1 MSVLTPEDMFL
12 FQTLDTLRF
21 SGTKH
26 KLPAH
31 IEQNFAPHIELREY
45 QKHAFS
51 NTLEYLSNEALS
63 KNRQTHLLY
72 HMATGSGKTVMMAG
86 LILHYYSLGY
96 RNFLFFVNQ
105 TNIIE
110 KTKANFLDPS
120 SAKYL
125 FAESIEIDGQRV
137 PVNEVT
143 NFASADAN
151 AINLCFSTTHKLH
164 MDFLDPKENALT
176 RDDFEDA
183 PVVMISDE
191 SHHVNTRTKR
201 ATKAEDEEDRSWEYT
216 VSSAFLGNRENVLLE
231 FTATVDLRDPNILQ
245 KYKDKIVFE
254 YPLAR
259 FRESGY
265 TKDFHNFQSALG
277 PWGRTLQALIL
288 SEYRRALFADG
299 GVYSKPVVLLKSQ
312 RIDDSKAFYKEF
324 FQRLQRL
331 TESEILDLAT
341 GGLMKQAITYFQE
354 KDPSLRSLRSRIQQ
368 GFAEENAIIMNG
380 STDNSAEKQLAVN
393 SLEDHSNPYRII
405 FTVDML
411 NEGWDVL
418 NLYDIVRLYET
429 RQGGKAGKPGAY
441 TIKEAQLIGR
451 GARYFPFL
459 LEAESIDRDQADK
472 FVRKY
477 DHDLDSP
484 SRLLETLLYH
494 SKQDSK
500 YITELRLAL
509 RETGL
514 LPEEVTEV
522 TYELKTSFKQT
533 DFYHNAVVFSNS
545 REKISRSE
553 VTQLDNRIKSAIYII
568 DVRHTPSR
576 LVSLFDSVGG
586 EAEASKTRF
595 VGPLDSVGGQAET
608 SKTPKVHK
616 HRRKIKDMPLNVVL
630 GSLARHDALRFEAL
644 KHYFPHLKST
654 SEFIAS
660 GDYLGETEITFQSD
674 TTVLTATDLQTG
686 LDKVFRAVAGYL
698 AGIQTAYRGTHQ
710 FDAKRLNEVL
720 RNKRLRIANPVEGGI
735 GRSQNGDPDSSRRVN
750 LESADWYV
758 YNDNYG
764 TSEEKSFVKYFST
777 VVDDLKQRYDEVYLV
792 RNERLSPLSIY
803 SFETGE
809 RFEPDF
815 LLFLRQEGQS
825 YQQQQIYV
833 EPKGTHLLET
843 DKWKEDFLLAIEQ
856 RAVPHTIY
864 VDNTDY
870 RIIGLPFYNQ
880 ESRMPEFRDAFE
892 SSTGI

>member
-1 MSVLTPEDMFL
+1 MSFPTTQDMFL
-12 FQTLDTLRF
+12 FQQLDLFYDFGIRRE
-21 SGTKH
+21 
-26 KLPAH
+26 LPAH
-31 IEQNFAPHIELREY
+31 IEQNLSPRIELREY
-45 QKHAFS
+45 QKHAFL
-51 NTLEYLSNEALS
+51 NTLEYLSNERLS

-110 KTKANFLDPS
+110 KTKVNFLDAV

-125 FAESIEIDGQRV
+125 FAEFIEIDGMRV
-137 PVNEVT
+137 PINEVS
-143 NFASADAN
+143 NFAAADPN
-151 AINLCFSTTHKLH
+151 AINLCFSTTQKLH
-164 MDFLDPKENALT
+164 LDFLDPKETVLT
-176 RDDFEDA
+176 TDDFEDA

-201 ATKAEDEEDRSWEYT
+201 ATKAEDAEDRSWEYT
-216 VSSAFLGNRENVLLE
+216 VSSAFLGNRDNVLLE
-231 FTATVDLRDPNILQ
+231 FTATVDLRDRNILQ
-245 KYKDKIVFE
+245 KYKDKIVFD

-259 FRESGY
+259 FRDSGF
-265 TKDFHNFQSALG
+265 TKDFQNFQSTLD
-277 PWGRTLQALIL
+277 PWGRTLQALVV

-312 RIDDSKAFYKEF
+312 RINDSKEFYDEF
-324 FQRLQRL
+324 FHRLQRL
-331 TESEILDLAT
+331 TENEILDMAT
-341 GGLMKQAITYFQE
+341 DGLMKDVISYFQE
-354 KDPSLRSLRSRIQQ
+354 KDPSLRSLRSSIQQ
-368 GFAEENAIIMNG
+368 GFAKENAIIMNG
-380 STDNSAEKQLAVN
+380 SMDNSSAKQLAVN

-459 LEAESIDRDQADK
+459 LENESGDRDQEEK

-477 DHDLDSP
+477 DQDLDSP
-484 SRLLETLLYH
+484 NRLLETLLYH

-514 LPEEVTEV
+514 LPDEVTEV
-522 TYELKTSFKQT
+522 NYELKSSFKQT
-533 DFYHNAVVFSNS
+533 DFYRNAMVFSNRREEVS
-545 REKISRSE
+545 REE
-553 VTQLDNRIKSAIYII
+553 VTQLDNRVKSAIYQL
-568 DVRHTPSR
+568 DVRHAPSR
-576 LVSLFDSVGG
+576 LVSLFDTS
-586 EAEASKTRF
+586 AE
-595 VGPLDSVGGQAET
+595 QAET
-608 SKTPKVHK
+608 SENLKVHTI
-616 HRRKIKDMPLNVVL
+616 RRKINEMPLNVTL
-630 GSLARHDALRFEAL
+630 GSLARYDALRFEAL
-644 KHYFPHLKST
+644 KHYFPNLGSAR
-654 SEFIAS
+654 EFITS
-660 GDYLGETEITFQSD
+660 SDYLGETEITFQSD
-674 TTVLTATDLQTG
+674 TEDLTAADLRTG
-686 LDKVFRAVAGYL
+686 LDKVFQSVISHL
-698 AGIQTAYRGTHQ
+698 AGIKVTYRGTHQ
-710 FDAKRLNEVL
+710 FEAKRLNEVL
-720 RNKRLRIANPVEGGI
+720 RNKRLQIANPVEGGI
-735 GRSQNGDPDSSRRVN
+735 GTSQSNDPDSIHRVN
-750 LESADWYV
+750 LENAEWYV

-777 VVDDLKQRYDEVYLV
+777 VVDDLKQLYDEVYLV
-792 RNERLSPLSIY
+792 RNERLAPLAIY

-815 LLFLRQEGQS
+815 LLFLRRKGQP
-825 YQQQQIYV
+825 YRQQQVYV

-843 DKWKEDFLLAIEQ
+843 DKWKEEFLLAIEQ
-856 RAVPHTIY
+856 NAIPHTIY

-870 RIIGLPFYNQ
+870 RVIGLPFYNQ
-880 ESRMPEFRDAFE
+880 ENRMAEFRDALQA
-892 SSTGI
+892 TTDTVQIRAL

>member
-1 MSVLTPEDMFL
+1 MSTPTDQSNFL
-12 FQTLDTLRF
+12 FEELDVLHRRGF
-21 SGTKH
+21 RRE
-26 KLPAH
+26 LPAH
-31 IEQNFAPHIELREY
+31 IEQNLAPHIELREY
-45 QKHAFS
+45 QEHAFS
-51 NTLEYLSNEALS
+51 NTLEYLNNESFS

-110 KTKANFLDPS
+110 KTKANFLDTA

-125 FAESIEIDGQRV
+125 FAESIEIDGMRV
-137 PVNEVT
+137 PINEAS
-143 NFASADAN
+143 NFAAADPN
-151 AINLCFSTTHKLH
+151 AINLCFSTTQKLH
-164 MDFLDPKENALT
+164 IDFLDPKENSLT
-176 RDDFEDA
+176 SDDFEDA

-216 VSSAFLGNRENVLLE
+216 VSSAFLGNRDNVLLE
-231 FTATVDLRDPNILQ
+231 FTATVDLRDRNILQ
-245 KYKDKIVFE
+245 KYKDKIVFD

-259 FRESGY
+259 FRESGF
-265 TKDFHNFQSALG
+265 TKDFQNFQSVLD
-277 PWGRTLQALIL
+277 PWGRTLQALVL

-312 RIDDSKAFYKEF
+312 RIDDSKAFYDEF
-324 FQRLQRL
+324 FQRLNRL
-331 TESEILDLAT
+331 TENEILDMAT
-341 GGLMKQAITYFQE
+341 DGLMKQAIGYFQE
-354 KDPSLRSLRSRIQQ
+354 KDPTLRSLRLSIQQ

-380 STDNSAEKQLAVN
+380 STDNSTEKQLAVN

-459 LEAESIDRDQADK
+459 LDNESVDRDQEDK

-484 SRLLETLLYH
+484 NRLLETLLYH

-514 LPEEVTEV
+514 LPDEVTEV
-522 TYELKTSFKQT
+522 TYELKSSFKQT
-533 DFYHNAVVFSNS
+533 DFYHNAVVFSHRREEVS
-545 REKISRSE
+545 REE
-553 VTQLDNRIKSAIYII
+553 VTQLDNRVQSAIYQL
-568 DVRHTPSR
+568 DVRHAPSR
-576 LVSLFDSVGG
+576 LVSLFETDSGQT
-586 EAEASKTRF
+586 AASK
-595 VGPLDSVGGQAET
+595 S
-608 SKTPKVHK
+608 PKIHTIHQRINK
-616 HRRKIKDMPLNVVL
+616 MPLNVVL
-630 GSLARHDALRFEAL
+630 GSLACYDALRFEAL
-644 KHYFPHLKST
+644 KHYFPHLDST
-654 SEFIAS
+654 REFVTS
-660 GDYLGETEITFQSD
+660 SNYLGETEITFQSD
-674 TTVLTATDLQTG
+674 TENLSATDLRAG
-686 LDKVFRAVAGYL
+686 LDKVFRAVASYL
-698 AGIQTAYRGTHQ
+698 AGIKVTYRGTHQ
-710 FDAKRLNEVL
+710 FEATRLNEVL
-720 RNKRLRIANPVEGGI
+720 RNKRLQIANPVEGGI
-735 GRSQNGDPDSSRRVN
+735 GTSQTNDPDSSRRID
-750 LESADWYV
+750 LDKADWYV

-777 VVDDLKQRYDEVYLV
+777 VVYDLKQRYDEVYLV
-792 RNERLSPLSIY
+792 RNERLAPLAIY
-803 SFETGE
+803 SFATGE
-809 RFEPDF
+809 RFEPDY
-815 LLFLRQEGQS
+815 LLFLRKKDQA
-825 YQQQQIYV
+825 YKQQQIYV
-833 EPKGTHLLET
+833 EPKGTHLLEN

-856 RAVPHTIY
+856 NAIPHTIY

-880 ESRMPEFRDAFE
+880 ENRMPEFREALKAA
-892 SSTGI
+892 TLI

>member
-1 MSVLTPEDMFL
+1 MSIPSSQDMFL
-12 FQTLDTLRF
+12 FQQLDLF
-21 SGTKH
+21 YDFGTRH
-26 KLPAH
+26 ELPTH
-31 IEQNFAPHIELREY
+31 IAQNLAPHIVLREY
-45 QKHAFS
+45 QGHAFS
-51 NTLEYLSNEALS
+51 NTLEYLSNAKLS

-110 KTKANFLDPS
+110 KTKANFLDTA

-125 FAESIEIDGQRV
+125 FAESIEIDGMQV
-137 PVNEVT
+137 AINEVS
-143 NFASADAN
+143 NFAAADPN
-151 AINLCFSTTHKLH
+151 AINLCFSTTQKLH
-164 MDFLDPKENALT
+164 IDFLAPKENSLT

-191 SHHVNTRTKR
+191 SHHVNTRTKK

-216 VSSAFLGNRENVLLE
+216 VSSAFLSNQDNVLLE
-231 FTATVDLRDPNILQ
+231 FTATVDLRDRNILR
-245 KYKDKIVFE
+245 KYKDKIVFD

-259 FRESGY
+259 FRESGF
-265 TKDFHNFQSALG
+265 TKDFQNFQSVLD
-277 PWGRTLQALIL
+277 PWGRTLQALVL

-299 GVYSKPVVLLKSQ
+299 SVYSKPVVLLKSQ
-312 RIDDSKAFYKEF
+312 RIDDSIAFYGEF
-324 FQRLQRL
+324 FQRLNRL
-331 TESEILDLAT
+331 TEDEILDMAT
-341 GGLMKQAITYFQE
+341 DGLMKQAIGYFQE
-354 KDPSLRSLRSRIQQ
+354 KDPSLRSLRSSIQQ

-380 STDNSAEKQLAVN
+380 STDNSTAKQLAVN

-459 LEAESIDRDQADK
+459 LDNESMERDQEDK

-477 DHDLDSP
+477 DHDLDNP
-484 SRLLETLLYH
+484 NRLLETLLYH

-514 LPEEVTEV
+514 LPDEVTEV
-522 TYELKTSFKQT
+522 TYELKPSFKQT
-533 DFYHNAVVFSNS
+533 DFYHNAMVFSNS
-545 REKISRSE
+545 REEVSRDE
-553 VTQLDNRIKSAIYII
+553 VTQLDNRVKSAIYQL
-568 DVRHTPSR
+568 DVRHAPSR
-576 LVSLFDSVGG
+576 LVSLFD
-586 EAEASKTRF
+586 TY
-595 VGPLDSVGGQAET
+595 T
-608 SKTPKVHK
+608 SQTDTSENPKMYTI
-616 HRRKIKDMPLNVVL
+616 RRKINQMPLNVAL
-630 GSLARHDALRFEAL
+630 GSLARYDALRFEVL
-644 KHYFPHLKST
+644 QYYFPHLEST
-654 SEFIAS
+654 REFITS
-660 GDYLGETEITFQSD
+660 SDYLGETEITFQSD
-674 TTVLTATDLQTG
+674 TETLTAADLRTG
-686 LDKVFRAVAGYL
+686 LDKVFRSVASYM
-698 AGIQTAYRGTHQ
+698 AGIKVTYRGTHQ
-710 FDAKRLNEVL
+710 FEATRLNEVL
-720 RNKRLRIANPVEGGI
+720 RNKRLQIANPVEGGL
-735 GRSQNGDPDSSRRVN
+735 GTSQANDPDSSRRIN
-750 LESADWYV
+750 LEDADWYV

-777 VVDDLKQRYDEVYLV
+777 VVDGLKQRYDEVYLV
-792 RNERLSPLSIY
+792 RNERLAPLAIY
-803 SFETGE
+803 SFATGE
-809 RFEPDF
+809 RFEPDY
-815 LLFLRQEGQS
+815 LLFLRKKGQA
-825 YQQQQIYV
+825 YEQQQIYV
-833 EPKGTHLLET
+833 EPKGTHLLDT

-856 RAVPHTIY
+856 KAIPHTIY

-880 ESRMPEFRDAFE
+880 ENRMSEFREALKAATFN
-892 SSTGI
+892 

>member
-1 MSVLTPEDMFL
+1 MSTPTDQSTFL
-12 FQTLDTLRF
+12 FEELDVFHRRGF
-21 SGTKH
+21 CRE
-26 KLPAH
+26 LPAH

-45 QKHAFS
+45 QEHAFS
-51 NTLEYLSNEALS
+51 NTLEYLSNESFS

-105 TNIIE
+105 TNVIE
-110 KTKANFLDPS
+110 KTKANFLDTA

-125 FAESIEIDGQRV
+125 FAESIEIDGMRV
-137 PVNEVT
+137 PINEVS
-143 NFASADAN
+143 NFAGADPN
-151 AINLCFSTTHKLH
+151 AINLCFSTTQKLH
-164 MDFLDPKENALT
+164 MDFFDPKENSLT
-176 RDDFEDA
+176 SDDFEDA
-183 PVVMISDE
+183 PVVMLSDE

-216 VSSAFLGNRENVLLE
+216 VSSAFLGNRDNVLLE
-231 FTATVDLRDPNILQ
+231 FTATVDLRDRNILQ
-245 KYKDKIVFE
+245 KYKDKIVFD

-259 FRESGY
+259 FRESGF
-265 TKDFHNFQSALG
+265 TKDFQNFQSVLD
-277 PWGRTLQALIL
+277 PWGRTLQALVL

-312 RIDDSKAFYKEF
+312 RIDDSKAFYDQF
-324 FQRLQRL
+324 FQRLNRL
-331 TESEILDLAT
+331 TENEILDMASD
-341 GGLMKQAITYFQE
+341 GLMKQAIDYFQE
-354 KDPSLRSLRSRIQQ
+354 KDPSLRSLRSSIQQ

-380 STDNSAEKQLAVN
+380 STDNSTEKQLAVN
-393 SLEDHSNPYRII
+393 SLEDESNPYRII

-459 LEAESIDRDQADK
+459 LDNESVERDQEDK

-484 SRLLETLLYH
+484 YRLLETLLYH

-514 LPEEVTEV
+514 LPDDVVEV
-522 TYELKTSFKQT
+522 TYELKSPFKQT
-533 DFYHNAVVFSNS
+533 DFYHNAMVFSNRREEVS
-545 REKISRSE
+545 REE
-553 VTQLDNRIKSAIYII
+553 VTQLDNRVKSAIYQL
-568 DVRHTPSR
+568 DVRHAPSR
-576 LVSLFDSVGG
+576 LVSLFETDSRQT
-586 EAEASKTRF
+586 EASK
-595 VGPLDSVGGQAET
+595 S
-608 SKTPKVHK
+608 SKVHSI
-616 HRRKIKDMPLNVVL
+616 RRKINKMPLNVVL
-630 GSLARHDALRFEAL
+630 GSLACYDALRFEAL
-644 KHYFPHLKST
+644 KHYFPHLSST
-654 SEFIAS
+654 REFVTS
-660 GDYLGETEITFQSD
+660 SNYLGETEITFQSD
-674 TTVLTATDLQTG
+674 TEDLTAPDLRAG
-686 LDKVFRAVAGYL
+686 LDKVFRAVASYL
-698 AGIQTAYRGTHQ
+698 AGIKVTYRGTDQ
-710 FDAKRLNEVL
+710 FEATRLNEVL
-720 RNKRLRIANPVEGGI
+720 RNKRLQIANPVEGGI
-735 GRSQNGDPDSSRRVN
+735 GTSQTSDPDPSRRID
-750 LESADWYV
+750 LENADWYV

-792 RNERLSPLSIY
+792 RNERFAPLAIY
-803 SFETGE
+803 FFATGE
-809 RFEPDF
+809 RFEPDY
-815 LLFLRQEGQS
+815 LLFLRNKDQP
-825 YQQQQIYV
+825 YKQQQIYV

-856 RAVPHTIY
+856 NAIPHTIY

-880 ESRMPEFRDAFE
+880 ENRMSEFREAFKAA
-892 SSTGI
+892 TLI

>member
-1 MSVLTPEDMFL
+1 MFL
-12 FQTLDTLRF
+12 FQQLDLFYDFGNR
-21 SGTKH
+21 H
-26 KLPAH
+26 ELPAH
-31 IEQNFAPHIELREY
+31 IKQNLAPHIELREY
-45 QKHAFS
+45 QEHAFS
-51 NTLEYLSNEALS
+51 NTLEYLSNENFS

-110 KTKANFLDPS
+110 KTKANFLNS
-120 SAKYL
+120 ASAKYL
-125 FAESIEIDGQRV
+125 FAESIEIDGNQV
-137 PVNEVT
+137 HVNEVS
-143 NFASADAN
+143 NFAAADPN
-151 AINLCFSTTHKLH
+151 AINLCFSTTQKLH

-176 RDDFEDA
+176 SDDFEDA

-201 ATKAEDEEDRSWEYT
+201 ATKVEDEEDRSWEYT
-216 VSSAFLGNRENVLLE
+216 VSSAFLGNRNNVLLE
-231 FTATVDLRDPNILQ
+231 FTATVDLRDRNILQ
-245 KYKDKIVFE
+245 KYKDKIVFD

-259 FRESGY
+259 FRESGF
-265 TKDFHNFQSALG
+265 TKDFQNLQSDLD
-277 PWGRTLQALIL
+277 PWGRTLQALVL
-288 SEYRRALFADG
+288 SEYRRTLFADG

-312 RIDDSKAFYKEF
+312 RIDDSKAFYNEF

-331 TESEILDLAT
+331 TEDEIQDLAT
-341 GGLMKQAITYFQE
+341 DGLMKQAIGYFQQ
-354 KDPSLRSLRSRIQQ
+354 KDSSLHSLRSSIQQ

-380 STDNSAEKQLAVN
+380 STDNSTEKQLAVN

-459 LEAESIDRDQADK
+459 LDNEIIDRDQDDK

-484 SRLLETLLYH
+484 NRLLETLLYH

-514 LPEEVTEV
+514 LPDEVTEI
-522 TYELKTSFKQT
+522 TYELKSSFKQT
-533 DFYHNAVVFSNS
+533 DFYHNAMVFSNS
-545 REKISRSE
+545 REEVSREE
-553 VTQLDNRIKSAIYII
+553 VAQLDNRVKSAIYQL
-568 DVRHTPSR
+568 DVRHTHSR
-576 LVSLFDSVGG
+576 LVGLFETDNEQT
-586 EAEASKTRF
+586 EAPKS
-595 VGPLDSVGGQAET
+595 
-608 SKTPKVHK
+608 PKVYTL
-616 HRRKIKDMPLNVVL
+616 RRKINEMPLNVTL

-644 KHYFPHLKST
+644 KHYFPHLKSAR
-654 SEFIAS
+654 EFITS
-660 GDYLGETEITFQSD
+660 SNYLGETEVTFQSD
-674 TTVLTATDLQTG
+674 TEDLTAADLRAG
-686 LDKVFRAVAGYL
+686 LDKVFRAVASYL
-698 AGIQTAYRGTHQ
+698 AGINVTYRGTHQ
-710 FDAKRLNEVL
+710 FEAKRLNEVL
-720 RNKRLRIANPVEGGI
+720 RNKRLQIANPVEGGI
-735 GRSQNGDPDSSRRVN
+735 GTGQTQDPDSSRRVN
-750 LESADWYV
+750 LENAEWYV

-777 VVDDLKQRYDEVYLV
+777 VVDDLKQHYDEVYLV
-792 RNERLSPLSIY
+792 RNERLAPLAIY

-815 LLFLRQEGQS
+815 LLFLRRKGQP

-843 DKWKEDFLLAIEQ
+843 DKWKEEFLLAIEQ
-856 RAVPHTIY
+856 NAIPHTIY

-870 RIIGLPFYNQ
+870 RIIGLPFYNS
-880 ESRMPEFRDAFE
+880 ESRMKDFRNAFGVVAQGL
-892 SSTGI
+892 T

>member
-1 MSVLTPEDMFL
+1 MMSVPSSQDMFL
-12 FQTLDTLRF
+12 FQQLDLF
-21 SGTKH
+21 YDFGTRH
-26 KLPAH
+26 ELPAH
-31 IEQNFAPHIELREY
+31 VVQNLAAHIELREY
-45 QKHAFS
+45 QEHAFS
-51 NTLEYLSNEALS
+51 NTLEYLSNDRMS

-110 KTKANFLDPS
+110 KTKANFLDRA

-125 FAESIEIDGQRV
+125 FAESIEIDGMRV
-137 PVNEVT
+137 PVNEVD
-143 NFASADAN
+143 NFAAADPN
-151 AINLCFSTTHKLH
+151 AINLCFSTTQKLH
-164 MDFLDPKENALT
+164 IDFLDPKENSLT

-216 VSSAFLGNRENVLLE
+216 VSSAFLGNRDNVLLE
-231 FTATVDLRDPNILQ
+231 FTATVDLRDRNILQ
-245 KYKDKIVFE
+245 KYKDKIVFD

-259 FRESGY
+259 FRESGF
-265 TKDFHNFQSALG
+265 TKDFQNFQSVLD
-277 PWGRTLQALIL
+277 PWGRTLQALVL

-299 GVYSKPVVLLKSQ
+299 GVFSKPVVLLKSQ
-312 RIDDSKAFYKEF
+312 RIDDSKAFYDEF

-331 TESEILDLAT
+331 SENEILAMAT
-341 GGLMKQAITYFQE
+341 DGLMKEVISYFQA
-354 KDPSLRSLRSRIQQ
+354 KDPSLLSLRSSVQQ

-380 STDNSAEKQLAVN
+380 STDNSTEKQLAVN

-451 GARYFPFL
+451 GARYFPFM
-459 LEAESIDRDQADK
+459 LENESIERDQEDR

-477 DHDLDSP
+477 DQDLDSP
-484 SRLLETLLYH
+484 NRLLETLLYH

-514 LPEEVTEV
+514 LPDEVTEV
-522 TYELKTSFKQT
+522 TYELKPEFKQT
-533 DFYHNAVVFSNS
+533 DFYHEAMVFSNHREEVS
-545 REKISRSE
+545 REE
-553 VTQLDNRIKSAIYII
+553 VTQLDNRVKSAIYQL
-568 DVRHTPSR
+568 DVRHAPSQ
-576 LVSLFDSVGG
+576 LVSLFETDSG
-586 EAEASKTRF
+586 ETDA
-595 VGPLDSVGGQAET
+595 
-608 SKTPKVHK
+608 PKSPKAHTI
-616 HRRKIKDMPLNVVL
+616 RRKISEIPLNVAL
-630 GSLARHDALRFEAL
+630 GSLASYDALRFEVL
-644 KHYFPHLKST
+644 KHYFPHLNSAR
-654 SEFIAS
+654 EFITS
-660 GDYLGETEITFQSD
+660 SDYLGDTEITFQSD
-674 TTVLTATDLQTG
+674 TEDLTATDLRAG
-686 LDKVFRAVAGYL
+686 LDKVFLAVASYL
-698 AGIQTAYRGTHQ
+698 AGIKVTYRGTHQ
-710 FDAKRLNEVL
+710 FEAKRLNEVL
-720 RNKRLRIANPVEGGI
+720 RNKRLQIANPVEGGI
-735 GRSQNGDPDSSRRVN
+735 GTSQISDPDSSRRVD
-750 LESADWYV
+750 LENAEWYV

-792 RNERLSPLSIY
+792 RNERLAPLAIY

-815 LLFLRQEGQS
+815 LLFLRKKGQP
-825 YQQQQIYV
+825 YKQQQLYV

-856 RAVPHTIY
+856 NAIPHTVY

-880 ESRMPEFRDAFE
+880 ENRMTEFRDALKTA
-892 SSTGI
+892 TGTC

>member
-1 MSVLTPEDMFL
+1 MSIPSSQDMFL
-12 FQTLDTLRF
+12 FQQLDLF
-21 SGTKH
+21 YDFGTRH
-26 KLPAH
+26 ELPAH
-31 IEQNFAPHIELREY
+31 IAQNLAPHIVLREY
-45 QKHAFS
+45 QEHAFS
-51 NTLEYLSNEALS
+51 NTLEYLNNEKLS

-110 KTKANFLDPS
+110 KTKANFLDTA

-125 FAESIEIDGQRV
+125 FAESIEIDGVRV
-137 PVNEVT
+137 PVNEVS
-143 NFASADAN
+143 NFAAADPN
-151 AINLCFSTTHKLH
+151 AINLCFSTTQKLH
-164 MDFLDPKENALT
+164 IDFLDPKENSLT
-176 RDDFEDA
+176 RDDFEDT

-191 SHHVNTRTKR
+191 SHHVNTRTKK

-216 VSSAFLGNRENVLLE
+216 VSSAFQRNRHNVLLE
-231 FTATVDLRDPNILQ
+231 FTATVDLRDRNILR
-245 KYKDKIVFE
+245 KYKDKIVFD

-259 FRESGY
+259 FRESGF
-265 TKDFHNFQSALG
+265 TKDFQNFQSAFD
-277 PWGRTLQALIL
+277 PWGRTLQALVL

-312 RIDDSKAFYKEF
+312 RIDDSKAFYDEF

-331 TESEILDLAT
+331 TESEILDMAT
-341 GGLMKQAITYFQE
+341 DGLMKQAIGYFQE
-354 KDPSLRSLRSRIQQ
+354 KEPSLRSLRSSIQQ

-380 STDNSAEKQLAVN
+380 STDNSTEKQLAVN

-459 LEAESIDRDQADK
+459 LENESVDRDPADK

-484 SRLLETLLYH
+484 NRFLETLLYH

-514 LPEEVTEV
+514 LPDEVTEV
-522 TYELKTSFKQT
+522 TYELKPSFKQT
-533 DFYHNAVVFSNS
+533 DFYHNALVFSNRREEVS
-545 REKISRSE
+545 REE
-553 VTQLDNRIKSAIYII
+553 VTQLDNRVKSAIYQL

-576 LVSLFDSVGG
+576 LVSLFETGSGQT
-586 EAEASKTRF
+586 AS
-595 VGPLDSVGGQAET
+595 
-608 SKTPKVHK
+608 SKSTKVHTI
-616 HRRKIKDMPLNVVL
+616 RRKINDMPLNVTL
-630 GSLARHDALRFEAL
+630 GSLARYDALRFEAL
-644 KHYFPHLKST
+644 KHYFPHLESSREFVT
-654 SEFIAS
+654 SS
-660 GDYLGETEITFQSD
+660 DYLGETEITFQSD
-674 TTVLTATDLQTG
+674 TEDLAVTDLQAG
-686 LDKVFRAVAGYL
+686 LDKVFRAVSTYL
-698 AGIQTAYRGTHQ
+698 AGIKVTYRGTHR
-710 FDAKRLNEVL
+710 FEAVRLNEVL
-720 RNKRLRIANPVEGGI
+720 RNKRLQIAKPVEGGI
-735 GRSQNGDPDSSRRVN
+735 GTSQNNDPEDSRRVDLKN
-750 LESADWYV
+750 ADWYV
-758 YNDNYG
+758 YDDNYG
-764 TSEEKSFVKYFST
+764 TSEEKAFVKYFST
-777 VVDDLKQRYDEVYLV
+777 VVDDLKRHYDEVYLV
-792 RNERLSPLSIY
+792 RNERLAPLAIY
-803 SFETGE
+803 SFATGE
-809 RFEPDF
+809 RFEPDY
-815 LLFLRQEGQS
+815 LLFLRNKGQT
-825 YQQQQIYV
+825 YKQQQIYV
-833 EPKGTHLLET
+833 EPKGTHLLDT

-856 RAVPHTIY
+856 NAIPHKVY

-880 ESRMPEFRDAFE
+880 ENRMHEFTKAFR
-892 SSTGI
+892 TTTRI

>member
-1 MSVLTPEDMFL
+1 MSIPAIHDMFL
-12 FQTLDTLRF
+12 FQQLDLF
-21 SGTKH
+21 YNYSENQH

-31 IEQNFAPHIELREY
+31 IERNLAPHIVLREY
-45 QKHAFS
+45 QEHAFS
-51 NTLEYLSNEALS
+51 NTLEYLSNANFS

-110 KTKANFLDPS
+110 KTKANFLDTA

-125 FAESIEIDGQRV
+125 FAESIEIDGMRV
-137 PVNEVT
+137 SINEVS
-143 NFASADAN
+143 NFAAADPN
-151 AINLCFSTTHKLH
+151 AINLCFSTTQKLH
-164 MDFLDPKENALT
+164 MDFFDPKENSLT

-216 VSSAFLGNRENVLLE
+216 VSSAFLGNRDNVLLE
-231 FTATVDLRDPNILQ
+231 FTATVDLRDRNILH
-245 KYKDKIVFE
+245 KYKDKIVFD

-259 FRESGY
+259 FRESGF
-265 TKDFHNFQSALG
+265 TKDFQNFQSVLD

-299 GVYSKPVVLLKSQ
+299 GVYSKPVVLLKSR
-312 RIDDSKAFYKEF
+312 RIPDSKAFYDEF
-324 FQRLQRL
+324 FQQLNRL
-331 TESEILDLAT
+331 TENEILDMAT
-341 GGLMKQAITYFQE
+341 DSLIKQAVGYFQA
-354 KDPSLRSLRSRIQQ
+354 KDPSLRSLRLSIQQ
-368 GFAEENAIIMNG
+368 GFAEENAIIMNDK
-380 STDNSAEKQLAVN
+380 TDNSFEKQLAVN
-393 SLEDHSNPYRII
+393 SLEDFSNPYRII
-405 FTVDML
+405 FTVEML

-459 LEAESIDRDQADK
+459 LDNESVDRDQEDK

-484 SRLLETLLYH
+484 NRLLETLLYH
-494 SKQDSK
+494 SWQDSK

-514 LPEEVTEV
+514 LPDEVTEV
-522 TYELKTSFKQT
+522 TYELKSSFKQT
-533 DFYHNAVVFSNS
+533 DFFRNAIVFSNRREEVS
-545 REKISRSE
+545 REE
-553 VTQLDNRIKSAIYII
+553 VAQLDNRVKSAIYQL
-568 DVRHTPSR
+568 DVRHTPSQ
-576 LVSLFDSVGG
+576 LVSLFETGS
-586 EAEASKTRF
+586 R
-595 VGPLDSVGGQAET
+595 QAGT
-608 SKTPKVHK
+608 SKSPKLYTI
-616 HRRKIKDMPLNVVL
+616 RLKINKIPLNVVL
-630 GSLARHDALRFEAL
+630 GSLARYDALRFEAL
-644 KHYFPHLKST
+644 KHYFPHLDST
-654 SEFIAS
+654 REFVTS
-660 GDYLGETEITFQSD
+660 SDYLGETEITFQSD
-674 TTVLTATDLQTG
+674 TEDLTAAVLRAG
-686 LDKVFRAVAGYL
+686 LDKVFRAVVSHL
-698 AGIQTAYRGTHQ
+698 AGIKVTYRGTHQ
-710 FDAKRLNEVL
+710 FEAIRLNEVL
-720 RNKRLRIANPVEGGI
+720 RDKRLQIANPVEGGK
-735 GRSQNGDPDSSRRVN
+735 GTSQTNDPDSSRRIN
-750 LESADWYV
+750 LEQADWYV

-792 RNERLSPLSIY
+792 RNERLAPLAVY
-803 SFETGE
+803 SFATGE
-809 RFEPDF
+809 RFEPDY
-815 LLFLRQEGQS
+815 LLFLRKKDQA
-825 YQQQQIYV
+825 YKQQQIYV
-833 EPKGTHLLET
+833 EPKGTHLLER
-843 DKWKEDFLLAIEQ
+843 DKWKEEFLLAIE
-856 RAVPHTIY
+856 ANAIPHKVY

-880 ESRMPEFRDAFE
+880 ENRMTEFREAFADAT
-892 SSTGI
+892 SN

>member
-1 MSVLTPEDMFL
+1 MSTLSTQDLFL
-12 FQTLDTLRF
+12 FDHLDVLYRYD
-21 SGTKH
+21 KRH
-26 KLPAH
+26 ELPDH
-31 IEQNFAPHIELREY
+31 ISQNLASHIELREY
-45 QKHAFS
+45 QEHAFS
-51 NTLEYLSNEALS
+51 NTLEYLSNDKLS

-110 KTKANFLDPS
+110 KTKANFLDTT

-125 FAESIEIDGQRV
+125 FAESIEIDGMRV
-137 PVNEVT
+137 PINEVS
-143 NFASADAN
+143 NFAAADPN
-151 AINLCFSTTHKLH
+151 AINLCFSTTQKLH
-164 MDFLDPKENALT
+164 MDFLDPKENSLT
-176 RDDFEDA
+176 SDDFEDT

-216 VSSAFLGNRENVLLE
+216 VNSAFQGNRDNVLLE
-231 FTATVDLRDPNILQ
+231 FTATVDLRDRNILQ
-245 KYKDKIVFE
+245 KYKDKIIFN

-259 FRESGY
+259 FRESGF
-265 TKDFHNFQSALG
+265 TKDFQNFQSVLDQ
-277 PWGRTLQALIL
+277 WGRTLQALIL

-312 RIDDSKAFYKEF
+312 RIDDSKEFYNEF
-324 FQRLQRL
+324 FHRLQRL
-331 TESEILDLAT
+331 TESEILEISTD
-341 GGLMKQAITYFQE
+341 GLMKQAIDFFKE
-354 KDPSLRSLRSRIQQ
+354 KDPSLRSLRSSIQQ

-380 STDNSAEKQLAVN
+380 STDNSTEKQLAVN

-459 LEAESIDRDQADK
+459 LENEPVDRDQADK
-472 FVRKY
+472 FIRKY
-477 DHDLDSP
+477 DQDLDSP
-484 SRLLETLLYH
+484 NRLLETLLYH

-514 LPEEVTEV
+514 LPDEVTEV
-522 TYELKTSFKQT
+522 TYELKSSFKQT
-533 DFYHNAVVFSNS
+533 DFYHEAMVFSNRREEIS
-545 REKISRSE
+545 REE
-553 VTQLDNRIKSAIYII
+553 VTQLDNRVKSAIYQL
-568 DVRHTPSR
+568 DVRHAPSR
-576 LVSLFDSVGG
+576 LVSLFEIDSG
-586 EAEASKTRF
+586 EVFESST
-595 VGPLDSVGGQAET
+595 
-608 SKTPKVHK
+608 VHTI
-616 HRRKIKDMPLNVVL
+616 RRKINEMPLNVTL
-630 GSLARHDALRFEAL
+630 GLAARYDALRFEAL
-644 KHYFPHLKST
+644 KNYFPRLKST
-654 SEFIAS
+654 REFMTS
-660 GDYLGETEITFQSD
+660 SDYLGETEITFQSD
-674 TTVLTATDLQTG
+674 TDDLTATDLQAG
-686 LDKVFRAVAGYL
+686 LDKVFRTIASYL
-698 AGIQTAYRGTHQ
+698 ADIKVTYRGTHQ
-710 FDAKRLNEVL
+710 FEAKRLNEVL
-720 RNKRLRIANPVEGGI
+720 RNKRLQIANPVEGGV
-735 GRSQNGDPDSSRRVN
+735 GTSQISDPDSSRRVN
-750 LESADWYV
+750 LENAEWYV

-792 RNERLSPLSIY
+792 RNERLAPLAIY

-815 LLFLRQEGQS
+815 LLFLRKKGQP
-825 YQQQQIYV
+825 YKQQQIYV

-843 DKWKEDFLLAIEQ
+843 DKWKEEFLLAIEKN
-856 RAVPHTIY
+856 AIPHKVY

-870 RIIGLPFYNQ
+870 RIIGLPFYNHQ
-880 ESRMPEFRDAFE
+880 NRMAEFRDAINAA
-892 SSTGI
+892 TVN

>member
-1 MSVLTPEDMFL
+1 MMSVPTTQDMFL
-12 FQTLDTLRF
+12 FQQLDLFYDFGNR
-21 SGTKH
+21 H
-26 KLPAH
+26 ELPAH
-31 IEQNFAPHIELREY
+31 IEQNLAPHIELREY
-45 QKHAFS
+45 QEHAFS
-51 NTLEYLSNEALS
+51 NTLEYLSNENFS
-63 KNRQTHLLY
+63 KKRQTHLLY

-110 KTKANFLDPS
+110 KTKANFLDS
-120 SAKYL
+120 ASAKYL
-125 FAESIEIDGQRV
+125 FAESIEIDGMRV
-137 PVNEVT
+137 PINEVN
-143 NFASADAN
+143 NFAAADPN
-151 AINLCFSTTHKLH
+151 AINLCFSTTQKLH

-176 RDDFEDA
+176 SDDFEDA

-201 ATKAEDEEDRSWEYT
+201 ATKSEDEEDRSWEYT
-216 VSSAFLGNRENVLLE
+216 VSSAFLGNRDNVLLE
-231 FTATVDLRDPNILQ
+231 FTATVDLRDRNILR
-245 KYKDKIVFE
+245 KYKDKIVFD

-259 FRESGY
+259 FRESGF
-265 TKDFHNFQSALG
+265 TKDFQNFQSVFD
-277 PWGRTLQALIL
+277 PWGRTLQSLIL

-312 RIDDSKAFYKEF
+312 RVDDSKAFYDQF

-331 TESEILDLAT
+331 TESEIQDLAT
-341 GGLMKQAITYFQE
+341 DGLMKQAVGYFQE
-354 KDPSLRSLRSRIQQ
+354 KDPSLRSLRSSIQQ

-380 STDNSAEKQLAVN
+380 STDNSTEKQLAVN

-459 LEAESIDRDQADK
+459 LENESIDRDQADK
-472 FVRKY
+472 PVRKY

-484 SRLLETLLYH
+484 NRLLETLLYH
-494 SKQDSK
+494 SKQDSN

-514 LPEEVTEV
+514 LPDEVTEV
-522 TYELKTSFKQT
+522 TYELKSSFKQT
-533 DFYHNAVVFSNS
+533 DFYHNAMVFSNS
-545 REKISRSE
+545 REEVSRDG
-553 VTQLDNRIKSAIYII
+553 VTQLENRVKSAIYQL
-568 DVRHTPSR
+568 DVRHAPSR
-576 LVSLFDSVGG
+576 LVSLFDTATVQTDKS
-586 EAEASKTRF
+586 EN
-595 VGPLDSVGGQAET
+595 
-608 SKTPKVHK
+608 PKVHTI
-616 HRRKIKDMPLNVVL
+616 RRKINEMPLNVTL
-630 GSLARHDALRFEAL
+630 GSLARYDALRFEAL
-644 KHYFPHLKST
+644 KHYFPHLEST
-654 SEFIAS
+654 REFITS
-660 GDYLGETEITFQSD
+660 SDYLGETEITFQSD
-674 TTVLTATDLQTG
+674 TVDLTAADLRTG
-686 LDKVFRAVAGYL
+686 LDIVFRGVASYM
-698 AGIQTAYRGTHQ
+698 AGIKVTYRGTHQ
-710 FDAKRLNEVL
+710 FEAKRLNEVL
-720 RNKRLRIANPVEGGI
+720 RNKRLQIANPVEGGI
-735 GRSQNGDPDSSRRVN
+735 GTSQSSDPDSIRRVN
-750 LESADWYV
+750 LENAEWYV

-792 RNERLSPLSIY
+792 RNERLAPLAVY

-815 LLFLRQEGQS
+815 LLFLRLKGQP

-843 DKWKEDFLLAIEQ
+843 DKWKEEFLLAIEQ
-856 RAVPHTIY
+856 NAIPHTIY
-864 VDNTDY
+864 VDNTNY

-880 ESRMPEFRDAFE
+880 ENRMAEFRDALKAA
-892 SSTGI
+892 TGS

>member
-1 MSVLTPEDMFL
+1 MFL
-12 FQTLDTLRF
+12 FQQLDTLYHL
-21 SGTKH
+21 GTRH
-26 KLPAH
+26 QLPAH
-31 IEQNFAPHIELREY
+31 IEQNLAPHIELREY

-51 NTLEYLSNEALS
+51 NTLEYLSNDMLS

-110 KTKANFLDPS
+110 KTKANFLDSS

-125 FAESIEIDGQRV
+125 FAESIEIDGMRV
-137 PVNEVT
+137 RINEVN
-143 NFASADAN
+143 NFAAADSN
-151 AINLCFSTTHKLH
+151 AINLCFSTTQKLH
-164 MDFLDPKENALT
+164 MDFLNPKENALT
-176 RDDFEDA
+176 SDDFEDA

-201 ATKAEDEEDRSWEYT
+201 ATKAENEEDRSWEYT
-216 VSSAFLGNRENVLLE
+216 VSLAFQGNRDNVLLE
-231 FTATVDLRDPNILQ
+231 FTATVDLRDHNILQ
-245 KYKDKIVFE
+245 KYKDKIVFD

-259 FRESGY
+259 FRESGF
-265 TKDFHNFQSALG
+265 TKDFQNFQSVLD
-277 PWGRTLQALIL
+277 PWGRTLQALVL

-312 RIDDSKAFYKEF
+312 RIPDSKAFYAEF

-331 TESEILDLAT
+331 TESEIQDLAT
-341 GGLMKQAITYFQE
+341 DGLMKQAIDYFQE
-354 KDPSLRSLRSRIQQ
+354 KDPSLRSLRSSIQQ
-368 GFAEENAIIMNG
+368 GFAEENAIIMNRK
-380 STDNSAEKQLAVN
+380 TDNSAEKQLAVN

-459 LEAESIDRDQADK
+459 LENESIDRDQADK

-477 DHDLDSP
+477 DRDLDSP
-484 SRLLETLLYH
+484 NRLLETLLYH

-514 LPEEVTEV
+514 LPDKVTEI
-522 TYELKTSFKQT
+522 TYELKSSFKQT
-533 DFYHNAVVFSNS
+533 DFFHNAMVFRNNREEIS
-545 REKISRSE
+545 REE
-553 VTQLDNRIKSAIYII
+553 VTQLDNEVKTAIYQL
-568 DVRHTPSR
+568 DVRHAPSR
-576 LVSLFDSVGG
+576 LVSLFDTGN
-586 EAEASKTRF
+586 
-595 VGPLDSVGGQAET
+595 GQTQT
-608 SKTPKVHK
+608 SGKPKVHILR
-616 HRRKIKDMPLNVVL
+616 HKIKEMPLNVVL
-630 GSLARHDALRFEAL
+630 GSLARYDSLRFEVL
-644 KHYFPHLKST
+644 KHYFPHLDSAREFVT
-654 SEFIAS
+654 SR
-660 GDYLGETEITFQSD
+660 DYLGETEITFQSD
-674 TTVLTATDLQTG
+674 TGALTATDLRAG
-686 LDKVFRAVAGYL
+686 LDKVFKAVARHL
-698 AGIQTAYRGTHQ
+698 AAINVTYRGTHQ
-710 FDAKRLNEVL
+710 FDAIRLNEVL
-720 RNKRLRIANPVEGGI
+720 RDKRLQIANPVEGGI
-735 GRSQNGDPDSSRRVN
+735 GTSQNSDHDSSRRVN
-750 LESADWYV
+750 LKNAEWYV

-777 VVDDLKQRYDEVYLV
+777 VVDDLKQRYDQVYLV
-792 RNERLSPLSIY
+792 RNERFAPLAIY
-803 SFETGE
+803 SFDTGE

-815 LLFLRQEGQS
+815 LLFLGQNHQP

-856 RAVPHTIY
+856 SAIPHTVY

-870 RIIGLPFYNQ
+870 RIIGLPFYNH
-880 ESRMPEFRDAFE
+880 EKRMPEFRIALKAVTDN
-892 SSTGI
+892 

>member
-1 MSVLTPEDMFL
+1 MSVATAQDLFL
-12 FQTLDTLRF
+12 FQQLDLFYEFGKR
-21 SGTKH
+21 H
-26 KLPAH
+26 ELPAH
-31 IEQNFAPHIELREY
+31 IKQNLAPHIELREY
-45 QKHAFS
+45 QERAFS
-51 NTLEYLSNEALS
+51 NTLEYLSNESFS

-110 KTKANFLDPS
+110 KTKANFLDS
-120 SAKYL
+120 ASAKYL
-125 FAESIEIDGQRV
+125 FAESIEIDGMRV
-137 PVNEVT
+137 PINEVN
-143 NFASADAN
+143 NFAAADAD
-151 AINLCFSTTHKLH
+151 AINICFSTTQKLH

-176 RDDFEDA
+176 SDDFEDA

-201 ATKAEDEEDRSWEYT
+201 AKKSEVEEDRSWEYT
-216 VSSAFLGNRENVLLE
+216 VSSAFLGNRDNVLLE
-231 FTATVDLRDPNILQ
+231 FTATADLRDRNILR
-245 KYKDKIVFE
+245 KYKDKIVFD

-259 FRESGY
+259 FRESGF
-265 TKDFHNFQSALG
+265 TKDFQNFQSVLD

-312 RIDDSKAFYKEF
+312 RIDDSKAFYDQF
-324 FQRLQRL
+324 FQRLKRL
-331 TESEILDLAT
+331 TESEIHDLAT
-341 GGLMKQAITYFQE
+341 DGLMKQAIGYFQE
-354 KDPSLRSLRSRIQQ
+354 KDPSLRSLRSSIQQ

-380 STDNSAEKQLAVN
+380 LTDNSTENQLAVN

-429 RQGGKAGKPGAY
+429 RQGGKAGKPGTY

-459 LEAESIDRDQADK
+459 LENESIDRDQADK
-472 FVRKY
+472 SVRKY

-484 SRLLETLLYH
+484 NRLLETLLYH

-514 LPEEVTEV
+514 LPDEVTEV
-522 TYELKTSFKQT
+522 TYELKSSFKQT
-533 DFYHNAVVFSNS
+533 DFYHNAMVFSNS
-545 REKISRSE
+545 REEVSRDG
-553 VTQLDNRIKSAIYII
+553 VTQLDNRVKSAIYQL
-568 DVRHTPSR
+568 DVRHAPSQ
-576 LVSLFDSVGG
+576 LVSLFETD
-586 EAEASKTRF
+586 T
-595 VGPLDSVGGQAET
+595 GQTNKSEN
-608 SKTPKVHK
+608 PKVHTI
-616 HRRKIKDMPLNVVL
+616 RRKINEMPLNVTL
-630 GSLARHDALRFEAL
+630 GSLARYDALRFEAL
-644 KHYFPHLKST
+644 KHYFPHLESAR
-654 SEFIAS
+654 EFITS
-660 GDYLGETEITFQSD
+660 SDYLGETEITFQSD
-674 TTVLTATDLQTG
+674 TEDLTATDLQAG
-686 LDKVFRAVAGYL
+686 LDKVFRAVTSYL
-698 AGIQTAYRGTHQ
+698 AGIKVTYRGTHQ
-710 FDAKRLNEVL
+710 FEAKRLNEVL
-720 RNKRLRIANPVEGGI
+720 RNKRLQIANPVEGGI
-735 GRSQNGDPDSSRRVN
+735 GTSQSNDPDSSRRVN
-750 LESADWYV
+750 LESAEWYV

-777 VVDDLKQRYDEVYLV
+777 VVNDLKQRYDEVYLV
-792 RNERLSPLSIY
+792 RNERLAPLAIY

-815 LLFLRQEGQS
+815 LLFLRQRDQP

-843 DKWKEDFLLAIEQ
+843 DKWKEDFLLSIEQ
-856 RAVPHTIY
+856 NAIPHTIY

-880 ESRMPEFRDAFE
+880 ATRMAEFRQAFE
-892 SSTGI
+892 TKTQIGS